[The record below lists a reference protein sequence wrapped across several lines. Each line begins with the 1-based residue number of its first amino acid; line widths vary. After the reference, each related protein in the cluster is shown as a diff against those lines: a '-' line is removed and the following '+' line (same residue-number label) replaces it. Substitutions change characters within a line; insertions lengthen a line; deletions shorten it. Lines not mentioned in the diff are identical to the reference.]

1 MVSSSSADASRVM
14 PDLLAGSQAPP
25 ANKIALRS
33 LLCAAFP
40 TVPQECADTASAS
53 SVSQQTGKASTTPSV
68 PMIDVRSPGEY
79 LRGHIPGALSLP
91 LFDDD
96 ERAQV
101 GTCFKHN
108 GRFAAI
114 QLGLSFVGPKLG
126 TMVQRVQALAGV
138 QPGDV
143 IFVYCW
149 RGGMRSSS
157 VCWLLGLCGFRASAL
172 AGGYRAFRRW
182 VQSLLHSAPASSS
195 PALSSCSQEASHG
208 VSIGDTNEDDDDDDD
223 DDDGASGSSKAKA
236 AAATAAAIAASFA
249 TVESSDAVH
258 LGGSARAASTCAT
271 SSASAL
277 PSNFAAAFAIAPDDA
292 AAAAAAATAAAAPP
306 TSSAASGALFARAKA
321 AKEAGNMHEAIE
333 LYGQAFAAG
342 HPRGDQCLLMAATCY
357 AKLGG
362 HSEALALYDASLQRL
377 PQRLAW
383 QQRQQQD
390 GDGIG
395 KGGGGG
401 GGRGGEAQAILR
413 LQDLRAESLEALGR
427 LEDAMAA
434 MRLASAIEPSSRR
447 AKELGRLQALS
458 VDATASAATA
468 NGAEVGTSDA
478 AYGGRSSGASGV
490 AMAALARE
498 RQWRPAPLPHEPP
511 LASLRVLGGRTG
523 SGKTLLLHAL
533 ADLGEQV
540 LDLEGLAEHMGS
552 AFGRVGQ
559 TRPQPSNEMFENLVG
574 LRWRQADPSRP
585 LWVEHEGRHVG
596 SCLVPLRMFEQ
607 LRAPELLVMLSVPRA
622 ARVRHLVRIYSHI
635 GIDASQNVSDS
646 DGKGGGAGGGTAAA
660 GVAGGGGIAGGGD
673 GVQREGDGRV
683 RSDVVAELISSV
695 ESLRKRRGGAATTA
709 ALEQLAK
716 GDFAGVADAALEYYD
731 GLYDAYAESSRRQ
744 HVLEVE
750 CAEAGQ
756 ASDARRVLDLV
767 GAEEAS
773 RRRADAVEGSAQ

>member
-1 MVSSSSADASRVM
+1 M
-14 PDLLAGSQAPP
+14 
-25 ANKIALRS
+25 
-33 LLCAAFP
+33 
-40 TVPQECADTASAS
+40 
-53 SVSQQTGKASTTPSV
+53 
-68 PMIDVRSPGEY
+68 
-79 LRGHIPGALSLP
+79 
-91 LFDDD
+91 
-96 ERAQV
+96 
-101 GTCFKHN
+101 
-108 GRFAAI
+108 
-114 QLGLSFVGPKLG
+114 
-126 TMVQRVQALAGV
+126 
-138 QPGDV
+138 
-143 IFVYCW
+143 
-149 RGGMRSSS
+149 
-157 VCWLLGLCGFRASAL
+157 
-172 AGGYRAFRRW
+172 
-182 VQSLLHSAPASSS
+182 
-195 PALSSCSQEASHG
+195 
-208 VSIGDTNEDDDDDDD
+208 SIGDTNEDDDDDDDD

-490 AMAALARE
+490 AMAALERE

-511 LASLRVLGGRTG
+511 LAPFGCSEGAPARARRSFSTPWPTSASRSLTSRGWLSTWGVPLAASARRDHSRVTRCLRTLWDCAG
-523 SGKTLLLHAL
+523 A
-533 ADLGEQV
+533 
-540 LDLEGLAEHMGS
+540 
-552 AFGRVGQ
+552 
-559 TRPQPSNEMFENLVG
+559 
-574 LRWRQADPSRP
+574 SRP
-585 LWVEHEGRHVG
+585 VAPVVGRARG
-596 SCLVPLRMFEQ
+596 AARRLVPQCRC
-607 LRAPELLVMLSVPRA
+607 AC
-622 ARVRHLVRIYSHI
+622 
-635 GIDASQNVSDS
+635 
-646 DGKGGGAGGGTAAA
+646 
-660 GVAGGGGIAGGGD
+660 
-673 GVQREGDGRV
+673 
-683 RSDVVAELISSV
+683 SS
-695 ESLRKRRGGAATTA
+695 S
-709 ALEQLAK
+709 
-716 GDFAGVADAALEYYD
+716 
-731 GLYDAYAESSRRQ
+731 
-744 HVLEVE
+744 
-750 CAEAGQ
+750 
-756 ASDARRVLDLV
+756 
-767 GAEEAS
+767 
-773 RRRADAVEGSAQ
+773 